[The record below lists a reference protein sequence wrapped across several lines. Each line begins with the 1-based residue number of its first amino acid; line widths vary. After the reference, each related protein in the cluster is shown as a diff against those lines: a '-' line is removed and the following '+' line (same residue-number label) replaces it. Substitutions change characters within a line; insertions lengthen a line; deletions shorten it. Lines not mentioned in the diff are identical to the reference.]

1 MLTGVFVHFLHAK
14 GIYALW
20 HAFGGIFIWRGFL
33 YLLIYSTGFP
43 RTSVVN
49 KQVSANSRFFV
60 SCA

>member
-14 GIYALW
+14 GIMP
-20 HAFGGIFIWRGFL
+20 FGMLLVAYVYRREFL